1 MKKFILLAAM
11 IIIFLTGNSQNF
23 YDINTINTI
32 EIVFEESNWDYLLD
46 QLYAAGNNERLMG
59 SVTING
65 LAFDSVGIRYKGNST
80 YNPNQVKNPFNIKLD
95 YIIDDQKL
103 DGYGTLKLAN
113 CYKDPSM
120 IREVLGY
127 EIARNYFPASLAN
140 YANVYVNGNHLGLYT
155 SDQDVDKLFMRT
167 NFGGDDGA
175 RIKGESEGP
184 TGSVWDYFGQDSAS
198 YEAYYKLESDFGWA
212 ELIDFLDV
220 LNNDEDNVEE
230 VLNVDRHLWFIA
242 WSNLFVNLDGP
253 INNPQNYYI
262 YKDHNGQMNPIPW
275 DLNECFGGFSMHQT
289 LGNLNTYQLQ
299 QMSPYANENASNFP
313 IISNILSNN
322 TYRKMYVA
330 HMKTIIEEFISN
342 GYYETRAEEVQGIID
357 ADVQADNNKFYT
369 YNDFINNLNNTVNGG
384 GPHGGMSVIG
394 ITQLMD
400 ARADYLLGLADFAAQ
415 QPELSQVTITPEEPA
430 PNSEITVTVNSGYAD
445 QVFLK
450 FREGYIAP
458 FETMEMFDDGAHN
471 DGAAGD
477 GTFGAVFN
485 LGSAGMQYY
494 FYAENADAGTF
505 LPQRAANEF
514 FSLAVAFSG
523 SLVINEFLADNETI
537 IADQDGE
544 YDDWIEIY
552 NNDSQAIN
560 LGGYYLSDDPA
571 APDAWIFPDTIIE
584 AGGYVVVWAD
594 KDEEQEGLH
603 ADIKL
608 SKEGEAVILSNA
620 NLEVIDMIEFGIQ
633 QTDISTGRYENGTGD
648 FIFMTPT
655 FGAENLNGIVGINDS
670 YSNITDIN
678 VMPNPFSDKLTVVVD
693 LVEAS
698 TVSMHMHSVAGQ
710 TIRMEECTY
719 PSGRNSITLDTSSL
733 SKGVW
738 ILSVRCN
745 DSVMTRKVVRL

>member
-1 MKKFILLAAM
+1 MNKLLLLAALLAV
-11 IIIFLTGNSQNF
+11 ILNVKGQDF

-32 EIVFEESNWDYLLD
+32 EITFEQSNWDYLLD

-80 YNPNQVKNPFNIKLD
+80 YNANQIKNPFNIKLD

-127 EIARNYFPASLAN
+127 EIARNYFPASLSN
-140 YANVYVNGNHLGLYT
+140 YANVYVNGTHLGLYT

-167 NFGGDDGA
+167 NFGGDEGA
-175 RIKGESEGP
+175 RIKGESSGP

-198 YEAYYKLESDFGWA
+198 YEDYYKLESDFGWA

-230 VLNVDRHLWFIA
+230 VLNIDRHLWFIA

-253 INNPQNYYI
+253 INNPQNYYL

-275 DLNECFGGFSMHQT
+275 DLNESFGGFSMHQT

-299 QMSPYANENASNFP
+299 QMSPYANENAGNFP

-342 GYYETRAEEVQGIID
+342 GYYQTRAEEIQGIID

-369 YNDFINNLNNTVNGG
+369 YNDFINNLNSTVNGG

-394 ITQLMD
+394 LTQLMD
-400 ARADYLLGLADFAAQ
+400 ARANYLLGLAAFSAQ
-415 QPELSQVTITPEEPA
+415 QPEMSDVNITPEEPA
-430 PNSEITVTVNSGYAD
+430 PNSEITVTVNAGYAD

-450 FREGYIAP
+450 FREGYIAR
-458 FETMEMFDDGAHN
+458 FETLEMFDDGAHN

-477 GTFGAVFN
+477 GVFGVN
-485 LGSAGMQYY
+485 KVVSSAGFQYY
-494 FYAENADAGTF
+494 FYAENADAAAF
-505 LPQRAANEF
+505 FPQRAANEF
-514 FSLAVAFSG
+514 FTISVSG

-537 IADQDGE
+537 IADQDGD
-544 YDDWIEIY
+544 YDDWVEIY
-552 NNDSQAIN
+552 NNDTEAIN
-560 LGGYYLSDDPA
+560 LSGYYLSDDA
-571 APDAWIFPDTIIE
+571 AEPDVWMFPDTTIQ
-584 AGGYVVVWAD
+584 AGGYIVVWAD

-603 ADIKL
+603 ADFKL

-620 NLEVIDMIEFGIQ
+620 NLEVVDMVEFDAQ
-633 QTDISTGRYENGTGD
+633 DTDISTGRYENGTGD
-648 FIFMTPT
+648 FIQMTPT
-655 FGAENLNGIVGINDS
+655 FGEENLPGIVGIND
-670 YSNITDIN
+670 IAVQEMPLT
-678 VMPNPFSDKLTVVVD
+678 VMPNPFADNLSVVF
-693 LVEAS
+693 ETETAS
-698 TVSMHMHSVAGQ
+698 TVTIMMHSTTGQ
-710 TIRMEECTY
+710 TIMMAERSFGAGYNTIDLNT
-719 PSGRNSITLDTSSL
+719 SGLSS
-733 SKGVW
+733 GVW
-738 ILSVRCN
+738 IMSIQSN
-745 DSVMTRKVVRL
+745 DNVTTRKLLRL

>member
-1 MKKFILLAAM
+1 MNKLLLLAALLAV
-11 IIIFLTGNSQNF
+11 ILNVKGQDF

-32 EIVFEESNWDYLLD
+32 EITFEQSNWDYLLD
-46 QLYAAGNNERLMG
+46 QLYAAGNDERLMG

-80 YNPNQVKNPFNIKLD
+80 YNANQIKNPFNIKLD

-127 EIARNYFPASLAN
+127 EIARVYFPASLAN
-140 YANVYVNGNHLGLYT
+140 YANVYVNGTHLGLYT

-167 NFGGDDGA
+167 NFGGDEGA
-175 RIKGESEGP
+175 RIKGESSGP

-198 YEAYYKLESDFGWA
+198 YEDYYKLESDFGWA

-230 VLNVDRHLWFIA
+230 VLNIDRHLWFIA

-253 INNPQNYYI
+253 INNPQNYYL

-275 DLNECFGGFSMHQT
+275 DLNESFGGFSMHQT

-299 QMSPYANENASNFP
+299 QMSPYANENAGNFP

-342 GYYETRAEEVQGIID
+342 GYYQTRAEEIQGIID

-369 YNDFINNLNNTVNGG
+369 YNDFINNLNSTVNGG

-394 ITQLMD
+394 LTQLMD
-400 ARADYLLGLADFAAQ
+400 ARANYLLGLAAFSAQ
-415 QPELSQVTITPEEPA
+415 QPEMSDVNITPEEPA
-430 PNSEITVTVNSGYAD
+430 PNSEITVTVNAGYAD

-450 FREGYIAP
+450 FREGYIAR
-458 FETMEMFDDGAHN
+458 FETLEMFDDGAHN

-477 GTFGAVFN
+477 GVFGVN
-485 LGSAGMQYY
+485 KVVSSAGFQYY
-494 FYAENADAGTF
+494 FYAENADAAAF
-505 LPQRAANEF
+505 FPQRAANEF
-514 FSLAVAFSG
+514 FTISVSG

-537 IADQDGE
+537 IADQDGD
-544 YDDWIEIY
+544 YDDWVEIY
-552 NNDSQAIN
+552 NNDTEAIN
-560 LGGYYLSDDPA
+560 LSGYYLSDDA
-571 APDAWIFPDTIIE
+571 AEPDVWMFPDTTIQ
-584 AGGYVVVWAD
+584 AGGYIVVWAD

-603 ADIKL
+603 ADFKL

-620 NLEVIDMIEFGIQ
+620 NLEVVDMVEFDAQ
-633 QTDISTGRYENGTGD
+633 DTDISTGRYENGTGD
-648 FIFMTPT
+648 FIQMTPT
-655 FGAENLNGIVGINDS
+655 FGEENLPGIVGIND
-670 YSNITDIN
+670 IVAQEMPLT
-678 VMPNPFSDKLTVVVD
+678 VMPNPFADNLSVVF
-693 LVEAS
+693 ETETAS
-698 TVSMHMHSVAGQ
+698 TVTIMMHSTTGQ
-710 TIRMEECTY
+710 TIMMAERSFGAGYNTIDLNT
-719 PSGRNSITLDTSSL
+719 SGLSS
-733 SKGVW
+733 GVW
-738 ILSVRCN
+738 IMSIQSN
-745 DSVMTRKVVRL
+745 DNVTTRKLLRL

>member
-1 MKKFILLAAM
+1 MNKLLLLTVFLVMIFAAK
-11 IIIFLTGNSQNF
+11 GQDF
-23 YDINTINTI
+23 YDVSTINTI
-32 EIVFEESNWDYLLD
+32 EIEFEESNWDYLLD
-46 QLYAAGNNERLMG
+46 QLYAAGNDERLMG

-80 YNPNQVKNPFNIKLD
+80 YNANQIKNPFNIKLD
-95 YIIDDQKL
+95 YIIDDQEL

-127 EIARNYFPASLAN
+127 EIARNYFPASLSN
-140 YANVYVNGNHLGLYT
+140 YANVYVNGTHLGLYT

-167 NFGGDDGA
+167 NFGGDEGA
-175 RIKGESEGP
+175 RIKGESSGP

-198 YEAYYKLESDFGWA
+198 YEDYYKLESDFGWA

-230 VLNVDRHLWFIA
+230 VLNIDRHLWFIA

-275 DLNECFGGFSMHQT
+275 DLNESFGGFSMHQT

-299 QMSPYANENASNFP
+299 QMSPYANENAGNFP

-342 GYYETRAEEVQGIID
+342 GYYQTRAEEIQGIID

-369 YNDFINNLNNTVNGG
+369 YNDFINNLNSTVNGG

-394 ITQLMD
+394 LTQLMD
-400 ARADYLLGLADFAAQ
+400 ARANYLLGLAAFSAQ
-415 QPELSQVTITPEEPA
+415 QPEMSDVNITPEEPA
-430 PNSEITVTVNSGYAD
+430 PNSEITVTVNAGYAD

-450 FREGYIAP
+450 FREGYIAR
-458 FETMEMFDDGAHN
+458 FETLEMFDDGAHN

-477 GTFGAVFN
+477 GVFGVN
-485 LGSAGMQYY
+485 KVVSSAGFQYY
-494 FYAENADAGTF
+494 FYAENADAAAF
-505 LPQRAANEF
+505 FPQRAANEF
-514 FSLAVAFSG
+514 FTISVSG

-537 IADQDGE
+537 IADQDGD
-544 YDDWIEIY
+544 YDDWVEIY
-552 NNDSQAIN
+552 NNDTEAIN
-560 LGGYYLSDDPA
+560 LSGYYLSDDA
-571 APDAWIFPDTIIE
+571 AEPDVWMFPDTTIQ
-584 AGGYVVVWAD
+584 AGGYIVVWAD

-603 ADIKL
+603 ADFKL

-620 NLEVIDMIEFGIQ
+620 NLEVVDMVEFDAQ
-633 QTDISTGRYENGTGD
+633 DTDISTGRYENGTGD
-648 FIFMTPT
+648 FIQMTPT
-655 FGAENLNGIVGINDS
+655 FGEENLPGIVGIND
-670 YSNITDIN
+670 IVAQEMPLT
-678 VMPNPFSDKLTVVVD
+678 VMPNPFADNLSVVF
-693 LVEAS
+693 ETETAS
-698 TVSMHMHSVAGQ
+698 TVTIMMHSTTGQ
-710 TIRMEECTY
+710 TIMMAERSFGAGYNTIDLNT
-719 PSGRNSITLDTSSL
+719 SGLSS
-733 SKGVW
+733 GVW
-738 ILSVRCN
+738 IMSIQSN
-745 DSVMTRKVVRL
+745 DNVTTRKLLRL